1 MTQTFCSSKSALLE
15 RVSAHL
21 KENKQ
26 TKKRRIK
33 FYIKKKKKKS
43 LLLAAASSCRILQ
56 KHIT

>member
-26 TKKRRIK
+26 KKEN
-33 FYIKKKKKKS
+33 YILHLKKEKKKVF
-43 LLLAAASSCRILQ
+43 C
-56 KHIT
+56 